1 MTTSVADIILGL
13 TGFAIIVTVFSDV
26 FQSIIVPHY
35 RPSAGRFSAFL
46 VSRLMWKPFCAI
58 IQALP
63 CKGSHSTYLTL
74 FAPAAMMTLLI
85 SWLGLMI
92 TGFSVLLWAERAQ
105 IRPPLKDL
113 QEAIYFAATSVLTIG
128 YGDVVAESVLSRI
141 TIVAATSSGIVLLA
155 ITVSFLFA
163 MQSHFHLREI
173 NSQVISSRFDNTTSG
188 AVVYKHLMNTG
199 SMLSNLELCERWIVE
214 VYQSHSAYPLLLY
227 FRSRG
232 SCPPWLINL
241 ATVLDAVSIGLT
253 MNVTQN
259 RMLFNSI
266 YNNGCRAVEVFVSYL
281 DLKVEEDSVIDY
293 VSTTQTFEPIF
304 RSFGSADPV
313 SAAMDFAM
321 RRRAYY
327 GNMQALAQFFM
338 LDLPPLTFTGEED
351 ISQSPTARGGTQEFV
366 RVRR

>member
-1 MTTSVADIILGL
+1 MTTQVADFILGI
-13 TGFAIIVTVFSDV
+13 TGFAIIVMVFSDV

-46 VSRLMWKPFCAI
+46 VSRLMWKPFCKI
-58 IQALP
+58 IETLP

-85 SWLGLMI
+85 SWLALMI
-92 TGFSVLLWAERAQ
+92 TGFSILLWAERAQ
-105 IRPPLKDL
+105 IRPHLKDL

-128 YGDVVAESVLSRI
+128 YGDVIAESVLARI
-141 TIVAATSSGIVLLA
+141 TIVAATSSGIILLA

-173 NSQVISSRFDNTTSG
+173 NSQIISSRFDNALSG
-188 AVVYKHLMNTG
+188 VVVYKHLMNTG
-199 SMLSNLELCERWIVE
+199 SMVSNLELCERWIVE

-232 SCPPWLINL
+232 SCPPWLINF
-241 ATVLDAVSIGLT
+241 ATVLDAVSIALT

-259 RMLFNSI
+259 HMLFNSI

-281 DLKVEEDSVIDY
+281 GLKVDDESVDAY
-293 VSTTQTFEPIF
+293 VTSTQAFEPIF
-304 RSFGSADPV
+304 RSLGCSDPV
-313 SAAMDFAM
+313 SAAMDFGM

-327 GNMQALAQFFM
+327 GNLQALAEFFM
-338 LDLPPLTFTGEED
+338 LDLQPLTYTGEE
-351 ISQSPTARGGTQEFV
+351 IVPQRPSARSGTQEFV

>member
-1 MTTSVADIILGL
+1 MTTYVADIILGI

-46 VSRLMWKPFCAI
+46 VSRLMWRPFCAI
-58 IQALP
+58 ISSLP
-63 CKGSHSTYLTL
+63 SKANHSSYLTL
-74 FAPAAMMTLLI
+74 FAPAAMMALLI
-85 SWLGLMI
+85 SWLGIMI
-92 TGFSVLLWAERAQ
+92 TGFSILLWAERTQ
-105 IRPPLKDL
+105 IRPHLKDL
-113 QEAIYFAATSVLTIG
+113 PEAIYFAATSVLTIG
-128 YGDVVAESVLSRI
+128 YGDVVAESVLARI
-141 TIVAATSSGIVLLA
+141 SIIAATSSGIVLLA

-173 NSQVISSRFDNTTSG
+173 NSQIISSRFDNATSG

-241 ATVLDAVSIGLT
+241 LTILDAVSIAAT

-266 YNNGCRAVEVFVSYL
+266 YSNGCRAVEVFVSYL
-281 DLKVEEDSVIDY
+281 GLNVDDESVVDY
-293 VSTTQTFEPIF
+293 VTTTQTYEPIF
-304 RSFGSADPV
+304 RSFGCADPV

-338 LDLPPLTFTGEED
+338 LDLPPLTYSGED
-351 ISQSPTARGGTQEFV
+351 VAPLSPTTRSGTQEFV

>member
-1 MTTSVADIILGL
+1 MTTQVADIILGI

-46 VSRLMWKPFCAI
+46 VSRLMWKPFCKVI
-58 IQALP
+58 EALP

-74 FAPAAMMTLLI
+74 FAPAAMMALLI
-85 SWLGLMI
+85 SWLGIMI
-92 TGFSVLLWAERAQ
+92 TGFSILLWAERAQ
-105 IRPPLKDL
+105 IHPHLKDL

-128 YGDVVAESVLSRI
+128 YGDVVAESVLARI
-141 TIVAATSSGIVLLA
+141 TIVAATSSGIILLA

-173 NSQVISSRFDNTTSG
+173 NSQIIASRFDNSTSG

-199 SMLSNLELCERWIVE
+199 SMVSNLELCERWIVE

-232 SCPPWLINL
+232 SCPPWLMNF
-241 ATVLDAVSIGLT
+241 ATILDAVSIALT

-259 RMLFNSI
+259 HMLFNSI

-281 DLKVEEDSVIDY
+281 GLKVDDESVDAY
-293 VSTTQTFEPIF
+293 VTTTQSFEHIF
-304 RSFGSADPV
+304 QHFGCADPV

-327 GNMQALAQFFM
+327 GNMKALAEFFM
-338 LDLPPLTFTGEED
+338 LDLPPLTYSGEEVVPQRP
-351 ISQSPTARGGTQEFV
+351 SARGGTQEFV